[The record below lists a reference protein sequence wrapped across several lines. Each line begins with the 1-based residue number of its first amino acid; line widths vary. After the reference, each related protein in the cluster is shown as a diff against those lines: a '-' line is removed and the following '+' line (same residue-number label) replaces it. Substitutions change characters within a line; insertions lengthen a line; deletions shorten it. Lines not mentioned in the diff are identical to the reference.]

1 MVRFVIKRLLA
12 GLFLAWVVVTG
23 MFFFLKLT
31 GADPAR
37 GAVGLYATDEQLATK
52 RAQLGLDRP
61 ILQQYGDWLSSA
73 LQGDLGTSSAQNI
86 DVFELLVTRLPV
98 TVSLAIGAVIVA
110 AVIGATLGILA
121 ATRPGPLDRGLQI
134 FMVLGFGLPNFWIAM
149 ILALVFAV
157 QLGWFPA
164 TGYVPFLSSPAE
176 WLQSIVLPVV
186 ALSIGSITAIAQQL
200 RTSVITVSS
209 QDYVRTLRSRGLPRR
224 RILLTN
230 VLRNAAPP
238 ALTMLSLQ
246 FIAAMSGAAIVE
258 RVFGLNGIGSVAISA
273 SGNSDINVI
282 MGVLLFT
289 VMLIVTVN
297 LVIDIAYS
305 ALNPKVRAA

>member
-1 MVRFVIKRLLA
+1 MLRFVIKRLVA

-23 MFFFLKLT
+23 MYFFLMLT

-37 GAVGLYATDEQLATK
+37 GAVGLYATDDQVAAK

-61 ILQQYGDWLSSA
+61 IIEQYLDWLGHA
-73 LQGDLGTSSAQNI
+73 VRGDLGTSSSQNTG
-86 DVFELLVTRLPV
+86 VLELLTTRLPV
-98 TVSLAIGAVIVA
+98 TVSLALGAVIVA

-121 ATRPGPLDRGLQI
+121 AIRPGITDRALQI

-164 TGYVPFLSSPAE
+164 TGYVPFLSSPAG
-176 WLQSIVLPVV
+176 WLQSIVLPVI
-186 ALSIGSITAIAQQL
+186 ALSIGSIAAIAQQL

-209 QDYVRTLRSRGLPRR
+209 QDYIRTLRSRGLPRW

-230 VLRNAAPP
+230 VLRNSSPP

-246 FIAAMSGAAIVE
+246 FIAAMSGAAIIE
-258 RVFGLNGIGSVAISA
+258 RVFGLNGIGSVAINA
-273 SGNSDINVI
+273 SGNSDIPVI
-282 MGVLLFT
+282 MGVLLLT
-289 VMLIVTVN
+289 VLLIVTVN